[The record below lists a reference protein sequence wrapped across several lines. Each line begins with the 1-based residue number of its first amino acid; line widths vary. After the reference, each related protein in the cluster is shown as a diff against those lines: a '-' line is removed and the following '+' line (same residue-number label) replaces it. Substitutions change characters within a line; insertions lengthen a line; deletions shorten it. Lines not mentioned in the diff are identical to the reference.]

1 MKTREPNQKRIAKL
15 VRELLVE
22 LGEDPDR
29 EGLKKTPVRVAKSL
43 AFLTQG
49 NRQKVKTVVNGAY
62 FTSGT
67 NHMVIL
73 KDIEL
78 YSMCE
83 HHMLPFYGKCAIGYI
98 SQGKVLGVS
107 KLARIVDMFARR
119 LQIQE
124 RMTEEIAN
132 AIKVYNAS
140 RAARREFVKLANDHC
155 DVITATKRSAVL
167 KAAWFMTKA
176 EYTEKLD
183 EASGYGR
190 NFARIRHLE
199 QFADTVGTL
208 IQNQIRSL

>member
-43 AFLTQG
+43 TFLTQG
-49 NRQKVKTVVNGAY
+49 KRQKVKTVVNGAY

-132 AIKVYNAS
+132 AIMSEAKAEGVG
-140 RAARREFVKLANDHC
+140 V
-155 DVITATKRSAVL
+155 VIKAKHLCMMMRGVQKQNSEMVTSAVL
-167 KAAWFMTKA
+167 GTFRTD
-176 EYTEKLD
+176 EKVRQEFL
-183 EASGYGR
+183 A
-190 NFARIRHLE
+190 
-199 QFADTVGTL
+199 L
-208 IQNQIRSL
+208 IK

>member
-1 MKTREPNQKRIAKL
+1 MKVREPNQRRIEKL
-15 VRELLVE
+15 VKALLIE

-29 EGLKKTPVRVAKSL
+29 EGLRKTAMRVAKSL
-43 AFLTQG
+43 SFLTQG
-49 NRQKVKTVVNGAY
+49 YRQKVKAVVNGAY

-98 SQGKVLGVS
+98 SKGKVLGIS

-132 AIKVYNAS
+132 AVMAETKAEGVGVVI
-140 RAARREFVKLANDHC
+140 RAKHLCMMMRGVGKQNSEM
-155 DVITATKRSAVL
+155 TTSAVL
-167 KAAWFMTKA
+167 GTFRS
-176 EYTEKLD
+176 D
-183 EASGYGR
+183 ERVRQEFLS
-190 NFARIRHLE
+190 
-199 QFADTVGTL
+199 L
-208 IQNQIRSL
+208 IA